1 MHPNVARLIELD
13 KSAPAQK
20 SQAWLDLRHGML
32 TASDAA
38 TALGC
43 NKYQTPFDLILK
55 KCNLGEKFTGNEAT
69 KHGEKYEDEAREIF
83 EGKYPE
89 VGKVYEFGVVQH
101 PVHKFLGGSPDGV
114 TEISNSLVEIKCPLM
129 RNIGD
134 GQTVPEHYMPQLQL
148 CMDILDL
155 DDGYFVQYKPSEIT
169 WPAPPEFTVVHVPR
183 DREWMTRSLP
193 IFREF
198 WDQVEYYRQNLDEL
212 KSKIPTPKVRV
223 PRPLKPPPPCAVVED
238 PDEDEYFSD

>member
-1 MHPNVARLIELD
+1 
-13 KSAPAQK
+13 
-20 SQAWLDLRHGML
+20 ML

-38 TALGC
+38 ALGC

-55 KCNLGEKFTGNEAT
+55 KCGLVRSSRTRRRNTVRN
-69 KHGEKYEDEAREIF
+69 EDEAREIF
-83 EGKYPE
+83 ESKYPE

-101 PVHKFLGGSPDGV
+101 LVHKFLGGSSDGV

-169 WPAPPEFTVVHVPR
+169 WPAPRVTVVHVPR
-183 DREWMTRSLP
+183 DREWMARSSL

-198 WDQVEYYRQNLDEL
+198 WDQVLYYRQNLDEL
-212 KSKIPTPKVRV
+212 RRRSPCQGSRASRAQTETTVFGG
-223 PRPLKPPPPCAVVED
+223 PRSRRGRLLQRLHLI
-238 PDEDEYFSD
+238 Y